1 MKVRSGAV
9 VAGRHNGPVPVWGIV
24 NQKGGVGKTTTAVN
38 LAAGLAEKG
47 HKTLLIDADPQGNA
61 TTGLGLDKQKI
72 KGTLYD
78 VIQAT
83 VERPDS
89 GGAIRSVI
97 VNVAP
102 NLDVVPATL
111 DLAGVE
117 PVLLNAVGKEQI
129 LRESVM
135 EVYKDYEWII
145 IDAPPSLGLL
155 TVNILAACEKVI
167 VPLQAE
173 FYAMEGISHL
183 LATIDVVKRRIN
195 PRLEV
200 AKVLLTM
207 YDSRNNLAVSVAEE
221 VQGYFGT
228 KVSRVIIPRNVRLSE
243 APSFGQPAL
252 KCFPDSKGAV
262 AYRELVDEV
271 LLECA
276 AL

>member
-1 MKVRSGAV
+1 M
-9 VAGRHNGPVPVWGIV
+9 PVWGIV

-38 LAAGLAEKG
+38 LAAGLADKG

-61 TTGLGLDKQKI
+61 TTGLGIDKHLV
-72 KGTLYD
+72 KGTLFD
-78 VIQAT
+78 VIQRT
-83 VERPDS
+83 VADPGCE
-89 GGAIRSVI
+89 AIRDTVLHYS
-97 VNVAP
+97 A
-102 NLDVVPATL
+102 NLDILPATL

-117 PVLLNAVGKEQI
+117 PVLMNAVGKEQI
-129 LRESVM
+129 LREAVM
-135 EVYKDYEWII
+135 SVYKDYEWII

-167 VPLQAE
+167 VPLQTE

-183 LATIDVVKRRIN
+183 LTTIDVVRRRIN

-207 YDSRNNLAVSVAEE
+207 YDSRNNLAQSVAQE

-228 KVSRVIIPRNVRLSE
+228 KVSRVIIPRNVRLGE
-243 APSFGQPAL
+243 APSFGEPAVTRY
-252 KCFPDSKGAV
+252 PDSKGAV

-271 LLECA
+271 LQECV

>member
-1 MKVRSGAV
+1 
-9 VAGRHNGPVPVWGIV
+9 VPVWGIV

-38 LAAGLAEKG
+38 LAAGLAAKG
-47 HKTLLIDADPQGNA
+47 HRTLLIDADPQGNA
-61 TTGLGLDKQKI
+61 TTGLGIDKQAVR
-72 KGTLYD
+72 GTLFD

-83 VERPDS
+83 VAEP
-89 GGAIRSVI
+89 GTQGAIGSV
-97 VNVAP
+97 VVGVAP

-129 LRESVM
+129 LREAIA
-135 EVYKDYEWII
+135 EVQKDYEWII

-167 VPLQAE
+167 VPLQTE

-183 LATIDVVKRRIN
+183 LTTIDVVKRRIN

-207 YDSRNNLAVSVAEE
+207 YDSRNNLAVNVVEE
-221 VQGYFGT
+221 VQGYFGP
-228 KVSRVIIPRNVRLSE
+228 KVSRVIIPRNVRLGE
-243 APSFGQPAL
+243 APSFGEAAVTR
-252 KCFPDSKGAV
+252 FPESKGAV
-262 AYRELVDEV
+262 AYQELVDEV
-271 LLECA
+271 LSECV

>member
-1 MKVRSGAV
+1 
-9 VAGRHNGPVPVWGIV
+9 VPVWGIV

-61 TTGLGLDKQKI
+61 TTGLGVDKSNVR
-72 KGTLYD
+72 GTLFD
-78 VIQAT
+78 VIQRT
-83 VERPDS
+83 VNEPEAQD
-89 GGAIRSVI
+89 AISSVVVH
-97 VNVAP
+97 VNP
-102 NLDVVPATL
+102 NLDLVPATL

-117 PVLLNAVGKEQI
+117 PVLHNAVGKEQI
-129 LRESVM
+129 LREAVM
-135 EVYKDYEWII
+135 AVYKDYEWII

-155 TVNILAACEKVI
+155 AVNILAACEKII
-167 VPLQAE
+167 VPLQTE

-183 LATIDVVKRRIN
+183 LKTIDIVKRRIN

-207 YDSRNNLAVSVAEE
+207 YDGRNNLAQNVVEE

-228 KVSRVIIPRNVRLSE
+228 KVSHVVIPRNVRLSE
-243 APSFGQPAL
+243 APSFGEPAL
-252 KCFPDSKGAV
+252 TRFPESKGAI

-271 LLECA
+271 LRECV